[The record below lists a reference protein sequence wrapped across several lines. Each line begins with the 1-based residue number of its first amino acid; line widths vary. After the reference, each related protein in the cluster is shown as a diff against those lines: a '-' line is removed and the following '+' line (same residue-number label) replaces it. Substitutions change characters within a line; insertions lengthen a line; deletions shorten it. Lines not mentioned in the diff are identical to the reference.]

1 MSFVSPLPFVLSPPS
16 WQAGRSAGGDKG
28 KGKYSAA
35 DAAMADV
42 D

>member
-1 MSFVSPLPFVLSPPS
+1 L
-16 WQAGRSAGGDKG
+16 QAGRSAGGDKG